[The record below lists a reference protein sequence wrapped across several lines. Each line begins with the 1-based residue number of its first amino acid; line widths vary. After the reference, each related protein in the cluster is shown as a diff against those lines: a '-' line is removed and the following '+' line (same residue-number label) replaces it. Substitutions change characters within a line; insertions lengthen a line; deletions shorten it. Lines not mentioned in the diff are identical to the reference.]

1 MSTLIEI
8 PDCSVYH
15 LPTPASDPLPLSS
28 GTLTLVLLPPSPS
41 THNAETLTLTIGASS
56 FPLSPKL
63 PIQKLKSK
71 DEHPW
76 YSFSPAPPAPD
87 GSQPVGQVRFTT
99 KHSKSQDEWE
109 ATEASLKSFEEY
121 LQTHNVW
128 DERTLFVDDEWETGG
143 ETTAKPGWGET
154 FAQTIIGA
162 GHSLANRIH
171 EYTDRHIAHT
181 NPEQPAPP
189 SETTANAARAAK
201 ETTDTFATK
210 AEAAST
216 VIGNTVHAGGS
227 AAASYLPDSVRP
239 GQPVKEEE
247 KSNFRKMAEE
257 GWEQVG
263 FAAKGVVEAAS
274 SVGGAISGDSHKAI
288 EHNFGKE
295 AEGVAQDIGQSGANV
310 GSSAASAVK
319 GTSIA
324 VQGANVGS
332 GIATGGKPTEPEA

>member
-1 MSTLIEI
+1 MPVSIQGVKSIDTFY
-8 PDCSVYH
+8 SV
-15 LPTPASDPLPLSS
+15 
-28 GTLTLVLLPPSPS
+28 
-41 THNAETLTLTIGASS
+41 
-56 FPLSPKL
+56 
-63 PIQKLKSK
+63 
-71 DEHPW
+71 
-76 YSFSPAPPAPD
+76 
-87 GSQPVGQVRFTT
+87 
-99 KHSKSQDEWE
+99 SKSQDEWE
-109 ATEASLKSFEEY
+109 ATEASLKSFEAH

-143 ETTAKPGWGET
+143 ETAAKPGWGET
-154 FAQTIIGA
+154 FAQTIVGA

-171 EYTDRHIAHT
+171 EYTDRYVPSFILMRQCSFFPADKKQSRHIAHT
-181 NPEQPAPP
+181 NPEKPAPP
-189 SETTANAARAAK
+189 SETTANAARSAK

-227 AAASYLPDSVRP
+227 AAAAYLPDSVRP

-295 AEGVAQDIGQSGANV
+295 AESVAQGMLHQCLSFL
-310 GSSAASAVK
+310 
-319 GTSIA
+319 
-324 VQGANVGS
+324 
-332 GIATGGKPTEPEA
+332 PR

>member
-1 MSTLIEI
+1 MGYN
-8 PDCSVYH
+8 YH
-15 LPTPASDPLPLSS
+15 SRTPASDLLPLSS
-28 GTLTLVLLPPSPS
+28 GTLTLVLLPANPP
-41 THNAETLTLTIGASS
+41 TQKTETLTLTVGASS

-63 PIQKLKSK
+63 PVQKLRSK

-87 GSQPVGQVRFTT
+87 GSKPVGQVRITT
-99 KHSKSQDEWE
+99 EHSTSPEQWE
-109 ATEASLKSFEEY
+109 ATEASLRSFEAH
-121 LQTHNVW
+121 LRTHNVW

-143 ETTAKPGWGET
+143 EAKAGWGES

-162 GHSLANRIH
+162 GHSLASRIH
-171 EYTDRHIAHT
+171 GYTDRHIAST
-181 NPEQPAPP
+181 DPEQPAPP
-189 SETTANAARAAK
+189 SETTANAARSAK
-201 ETTDTFATK
+201 ETTDTLSTK

-239 GQPVKEEE
+239 GDQPVEEEE
-247 KSNFRKMAEE
+247 KSDFRKMAEE

-274 SVGGAISGDSHKAI
+274 TVGGAISGNSHKAV

-310 GSSAASAVK
+310 GSSAASAFK

-324 VQGANVGS
+324 VQGTNVGS

>member
-1 MSTLIEI
+1 MTTLIEI
-8 PDCSVYH
+8 PNCAVFH
-15 LPTPASDPLPLSS
+15 VPAPAAPPLPLSS
-28 GTLTLVLLPPSPS
+28 GTLTLVLLPP
-41 THNAETLTLTIGASS
+41 ATLTLSVGASS

-63 PIQKLKSK
+63 PLQKLRAK

-87 GSQPVGQVRFTT
+87 GSKPVGQVRLTT
-99 KHSKSQDEWE
+99 QHSTSPEQWE
-109 ATEASLKSFEEY
+109 ATEAALRSFEAH
-121 LQTHNVW
+121 LRMHNVW

-143 ETTAKPGWGET
+143 EPKAGWGES

-162 GHSLANRIH
+162 GHALASRIH
-171 EYTDRHIAHT
+171 EYTDRT
-181 NPEQPAPP
+181 DPEHPAPP
-189 SETTANAARAAK
+189 SETTANAARSAK
-201 ETTDTFATK
+201 ETTDTLSTK

-227 AAASYLPDSVRP
+227 AAASYLPDSLRP
-239 GQPVKEEE
+239 GGRPAKEEE
-247 KSNFRKMAEE
+247 KSDFRKMAED

-274 SVGGAISGDSHKAI
+274 TVGGAISKNSHEAV

-295 AEGVAQDIGQSGANV
+295 AEDVAQDIGQSGANV
-310 GSSAASAVK
+310 GSSAASAFK

-324 VQGANVGS
+324 VQGTNAGS

>member
-1 MSTLIEI
+1 M
-8 PDCSVYH
+8 
-15 LPTPASDPLPLSS
+15 
-28 GTLTLVLLPPSPS
+28 
-41 THNAETLTLTIGASS
+41 
-56 FPLSPKL
+56 
-63 PIQKLKSK
+63 QKLRSK

-87 GSQPVGQVRFTT
+87 GSKPVGQVRITT
-99 KHSKSQDEWE
+99 EHSTSPEQWE
-109 ATEASLKSFEEY
+109 ATEASLRSFEAH
-121 LQTHNVW
+121 LRTHNVW

-143 ETTAKPGWGET
+143 EAKAGWGES

-162 GHSLANRIH
+162 GHSLASRIH
-171 EYTDRHIAHT
+171 GYTDRHIAST
-181 NPEQPAPP
+181 DPEQPAPP
-189 SETTANAARAAK
+189 SETTANAARSAK
-201 ETTDTFATK
+201 ETTDTLSTK

-239 GQPVKEEE
+239 GDQPVEEEE
-247 KSNFRKMAEE
+247 KSDFRKMAEE

-274 SVGGAISGDSHKAI
+274 TVGGAISGNSHKAV

-310 GSSAASAVK
+310 GSSAASAFK

-324 VQGANVGS
+324 VQGTNVGS